1 MSFSFSLKD
10 FLFSISCKAGLLRTN
25 SLSFVYLGIAWF
37 LKHIF
42 GQLIVYFRDL
52 SCICIAGGSA
62 KDWLEV
68 VLRYLKPVG
77 LPPSVDRSACDLGR
91 PLRVQAIFQFALVF
105 TSLGMLSSLCMYSGS
120 VYLEWVRVLNTSLY
134 YEGAQP
140 LLNPDYVKTISSLPL
155 LSELLEHSICSLFPT
170 ELFS

>member
-1 MSFSFSLKD
+1 MEYFSFLHGVVNICCH
-10 FLFSISCKAGLLRTN
+10 FLSAWRTSFSISCKAGLLRTN

-37 LKHIF
+37 LKHSF

-68 VLRYLKPVG
+68 VLRYLKPLG

-105 TSLGMLSSLCMYSGS
+105 TSLGMLFFSLHVFRLC
-120 VYLEWVRVLNTSLY
+120 LPWV
-134 YEGAQP
+134 G
-140 LLNPDYVKTISSLPL
+140 
-155 LSELLEHSICSLFPT
+155 
-170 ELFS
+170 